1 MPGGV
6 RSVKPK
12 GYAMKDYVWR
22 REVRGFGIEAKTIWT
37 FYVEVELQPGGATH
51 FAYAG
56 TLTRKG
62 PKQWQLSK
70 LDHNFYMQRLSDLE
84 MGERDAKNAAKL
96 ILTALI

>member
-1 MPGGV
+1 
-6 RSVKPK
+6 
-12 GYAMKDYVWR
+12 MKDYVWR
-22 REVRGFGIEAKTIWT
+22 REVRGFNDMFVTTWIL
-37 FYVEVELQPGGATH
+37 YVEVELQPGGATQ

-70 LDHNFYMQRLSDLE
+70 LDHNFYMMHLSDLE

-96 ILTALI
+96 ILTANI